1 MVFVH
6 VFSPG
11 PGGGSE
17 RVAGME
23 GEAAFVADRVI
34 AVSERLKVE
43 LCETYQL
50 PEVSRGPQTK
60 GG

>member
-1 MVFVH
+1 
-6 VFSPG
+6 
-11 PGGGSE
+11 
-17 RVAGME
+17 ME

-50 PEVSRGPQTK
+50 PEVSRGPPKK

>member
-1 MVFVH
+1 M
-6 VFSPG
+6 PG

-17 RVAGME
+17 RVSGME

-50 PEVSRGPQTK
+50 PEAWAPWDPLGSL

>member
-1 MVFVH
+1 M
-6 VFSPG
+6 PG

-17 RVAGME
+17 RVSGME

-50 PEVSRGPQTK
+50 PEAWAPWGLMGAS
-60 GG
+60 

>member
-1 MVFVH
+1 M
-6 VFSPG
+6 PG

-17 RVAGME
+17 CVSGME

-50 PEVSRGPQTK
+50 PEAWAPWGTPWGLMGAS
-60 GG
+60 

>member
-1 MVFVH
+1 
-6 VFSPG
+6 
-11 PGGGSE
+11 
-17 RVAGME
+17 ME

-50 PEVSRGPQTK
+50 PEAVPLGHWGIGEMGEVLGK
-60 GG
+60 VELG